1 MTEFKFNK
9 LTPLNDVDIDA
20 SHEAAMKYALE
31 DKGIKNVAISGNYG
45 SGKSSFIETYKS
57 KNGSFKPLHIS
68 LAHFSSLNHLEN
80 GNDSYSEIVQ
90 GQTWNGDSMEQIN
103 IIEGKIINQ
112 LLHQIDAKYIPMT
125 IFKSKKNPL
134 FSEILKLSTAFLLFL
149 LPIMF
154 LWNYTQLAILVR
166 EGFPNFPHLGSIIR
180 LLAYLILTCNM
191 IYAVY
196 KLSELQLK
204 RRLIKNLSFR
214 GANISGDI
222 EVFQS
227 EEDSYFDKYLDDVLY
242 LFDNCQ
248 SDIVIF
254 EDIDRFETNLIFEKL
269 REINTLVN
277 NKRKD
282 GKKLLFIYLIKDDMF
297 TSQDRTKFFDFII
310 PIIPVITS
318 SNSGE
323 KLGEIL
329 TNLGEAHS
337 VSKTLLKQV
346 AIYIDDMRLAYNICN
361 EFVLY
366 KNNLFSQK
374 ENDNNKLNL
383 SSDKIFA
390 IIVYKN
396 IFPKDFSLLQKDSGF
411 VHQLFSKI
419 DDLRQ
424 GNLDKKSTEIE
435 KIEEKI
441 ISSEQEFSRN
451 KLELYSTYLK
461 VPEGRVAIR
470 VNGKTES
477 QFPNR
482 LDFIREI
489 LSEGAKITS
498 IVPDYYNRENSREET
513 INSIFALD
521 DISFQERMSAIENRD
536 HLKELN
542 SKLEKLR
549 EEYES
554 VKSEKL
560 SVLIN
565 RNFFE
570 TIMEEYPYL
579 KTEKNSLIMYL
590 LRNGYIDE
598 SFPDYI
604 TYFYPNSLKKQDKE
618 FLNAVQ
624 GEIELDWDYSLIEV
638 AEVNERLDDSDFTR
652 IYALNFDLFEY
663 LLQKKDMTRLKS
675 YLPESNVKFVNKF
688 LQQNSRP
695 LAAKISV
702 LLYLT
707 DLNQG
712 TLKLLLTSDDI
723 LEKEK
728 IQTIVLLLSFIDFS
742 KVGWQEELQEV
753 INSFVNSNWSAIQE
767 TIDNF
772 NELLNNTHIQDN
784 LKFMEVK
791 INDFS
796 FEDSHKVMSDFV
808 YENNL
813 YDINVQNILSLV
825 FYLDSNLKQNSLK
838 KQPITT
844 IRKFDKLY
852 SYIEKNINQ
861 FVIEFIPYMSDN
873 LWDKYLDMY
882 YLLNQNE
889 VTSDNRIVYLKKVQN
904 NILNLEQ
911 LNDVLI
917 KDSAIEFNKA
927 KYNTE
932 NILNYFC
939 EYGSWNERLIEFVN
953 NGEHLEFSQLV
964 FKEFSD
970 NLQEEFFEETV
981 KCNQLA
987 NDKYKEILSKLGWC
1001 FTEFKKDDIPDDKVA
1016 ILIDE
1021 KIISEVFSLNTLDF
1035 IRENYSNHVISYLKK
1050 YLEGYLAEKTGN
1062 IVVYHEHEML
1072 SLLYEELTDEDK
1084 FKIIDKFSSSIS
1096 LSDKNYSTAVIDY
1109 ILQNKFDEEDLQ
1121 FFIINYK
1128 SLAAST
1134 KSIFRKI
1141 FADYIDEVLEEVD
1154 SVDKS
1159 LLNEVIEDP
1168 AIEIECRRFV
1178 LANYIDDFSYPE
1190 ILTLLNSVKLTEII
1204 TALTENKNPKVEI
1217 TDYNGLILEYL
1228 KVNKKISSYPQEGNS
1243 YRIYSR
1249 NHRLGKKGL
1258 L

>member
-20 SHEAAMKYALE
+20 SHEAAMNYALE

-45 SGKSSFIETYKS
+45 SGKSSFIETYKN

-80 GNDSYSEIVQ
+80 GSNAQLEIFQ
-90 GQTWNGDSMEQIN
+90 GQIENSDSLEQIN

-125 IFKSKKNPL
+125 IFKSKKNPVS
-134 FSEILKLSTAFLLFL
+134 FEVVKLSVVILLFL
-149 LPIMF
+149 LPTLF

-337 VSKTLLKQV
+337 VSKTMLKQV

-419 DDLRQ
+419 DNLRQ
-424 GNLDKKSTEIE
+424 RNLDKKSAEIE

-489 LSEGAKITS
+489 LSEDAEIESVKA
-498 IVPDYYNRENSREET
+498 DYYSQLNGRKEELED
-513 INSIFALD
+513 IFPMN
-521 DISFQERMSAIENRD
+521 DISFQERLSALDNQN
-536 HLKELN
+536 HLNELN
-542 SKLEKLR
+542 SNLEKLR
-549 EEYES
+549 EEYGNI
-554 VKSEKL
+554 KSEKL

-565 RNFFE
+565 RHFFD
-570 TIMEEYPYL
+570 TIMEEYSYL
-579 KTEKNSLIMYL
+579 KKEKNSLIMHL

-663 LLQKKDMTRLKS
+663 LLQRESKKRLES
-675 YLPESNVKFVNKF
+675 YLSETNVKFVNKF

-707 DLNQG
+707 DLNQE

-728 IQTIVLLLSFIDFS
+728 IQIIVLLLSFIDFS

-753 INSFVNSNWSAIQE
+753 INSFVNSNWSDIQE
-767 TIDNF
+767 IIDNF
-772 NELLNNTHIQDN
+772 NELLNNTQIQDN

-791 INDFS
+791 IKDLS

-808 YENNL
+808 YDNNL
-813 YDINVQNILSLV
+813 YDVNVKNVRSLA
-825 FYLDSNLKQNSLK
+825 FYLDDNFKQDSLI

-844 IRKFDKLY
+844 VRKFDKLF
-852 SYIEKNINQ
+852 SYIEKNIDR
-861 FVIEFIPYMSDN
+861 FVTEFIPYMSDN
-873 LWDKYLDMY
+873 LCDKWLDMY
-882 YLLNQNE
+882 YLLNHNE
-889 VTSDNRIVYLKKVQN
+889 VTSDNRIEYLKRVQN
-904 NILNLEQ
+904 NILDFEQ
-911 LNDVLI
+911 LDDAII
-917 KDSAIEFNKA
+917 KDAAIAFNKA
-927 KYNTE
+927 RFSTK
-932 NILNYFC
+932 NILDYFC
-939 EYGSWNERLIEFVN
+939 EYHSWNDRLIEFVN
-953 NGEHLEFSQLV
+953 NGEHLDFLQTEF
-964 FKEFSD
+964 KGFSD
-970 NLQEEFFEETV
+970 EFQEEFFEETV

-1001 FTEFKKDDIPDDKVA
+1001 FTEFKLANIADEKMS
-1016 ILIDE
+1016 ILISTRS
-1021 KIISEVFSLNTLDF
+1021 ISDKFSVNTLNFLRD
-1035 IRENYSNHVISYLKK
+1035 NYQNHVIEYLMEYIDE
-1050 YLEGYLAEKTGN
+1050 YLLENVEDTDIYQETEMFNLLQEG
-1062 IVVYHEHEML
+1062 
-1072 SLLYEELTDEDK
+1072 LTDERK
-1084 FKIIDKFSSSIS
+1084 FKIIDRFPTRISIEGK
-1096 LSDKNYSTAVIDY
+1096 DYSTPLVNH
-1109 ILQNKFDEEDLQ
+1109 ILQNKFDESDLEYILCGYTS
-1121 FFIINYK
+1121 FEF
-1128 SLAAST
+1128 ST
-1134 KSIFRKI
+1134 RKLVEKI
-1141 FADYIDEVLEEVD
+1141 FADYFDDILEEGYSVNKELLQSVIENTDIDLSERRLILAKYLNEFTYDEVL
-1154 SVDKS
+1154 S
-1159 LLNEVIEDP
+1159 LF
-1168 AIEIECRRFV
+1168 RV
-1178 LANYIDDFSYPE
+1178 LD
-1190 ILTLLNSVKLTEII
+1190 LTEII
-1204 TALTENKNPKVEI
+1204 LALTDRKNPKI
-1217 TDYNGLILEYL
+1217 KNTNYNKSILQYL
-1228 KVNKKISSYPQEGNS
+1228 KINKKIASYQLEGDG

-1249 NHRLGKKGL
+1249 KKIK
-1258 L
+1258 

>member
-1 MTEFKFNK
+1 
-9 LTPLNDVDIDA
+9 
-20 SHEAAMKYALE
+20 
-31 DKGIKNVAISGNYG
+31 
-45 SGKSSFIETYKS
+45 
-57 KNGSFKPLHIS
+57 
-68 LAHFSSLNHLEN
+68 
-80 GNDSYSEIVQ
+80 
-90 GQTWNGDSMEQIN
+90 
-103 IIEGKIINQ
+103 
-112 LLHQIDAKYIPMT
+112 
-125 IFKSKKNPL
+125 
-134 FSEILKLSTAFLLFL
+134 
-149 LPIMF
+149 
-154 LWNYTQLAILVR
+154 
-166 EGFPNFPHLGSIIR
+166 
-180 LLAYLILTCNM
+180 
-191 IYAVY
+191 
-196 KLSELQLK
+196 
-204 RRLIKNLSFR
+204 
-214 GANISGDI
+214 
-222 EVFQS
+222 
-227 EEDSYFDKYLDDVLY
+227 
-242 LFDNCQ
+242 
-248 SDIVIF
+248 F

-337 VSKTLLKQV
+337 VSKTMLKQV

-419 DDLRQ
+419 DNLRQ
-424 GNLDKKSTEIE
+424 RNLDKKSAEIE

-489 LSEGAKITS
+489 LSEDAEIESVKA
-498 IVPDYYNRENSREET
+498 DYYSQLNGRKEELED
-513 INSIFALD
+513 IFPMN
-521 DISFQERMSAIENRD
+521 DISFQERLSALDNQN
-536 HLKELN
+536 HLNELN
-542 SKLEKLR
+542 SNLEKLR
-549 EEYES
+549 EEYGNI
-554 VKSEKL
+554 KSEKL

-565 RNFFE
+565 RHFFD
-570 TIMEEYPYL
+570 TIMEEYSYL
-579 KTEKNSLIMYL
+579 KKEKNSLIMHL

-663 LLQKKDMTRLKS
+663 LLQRESKKRLES
-675 YLPESNVKFVNKF
+675 YLSETNVKFVNKF

-707 DLNQG
+707 DLNQE

-728 IQTIVLLLSFIDFS
+728 IQIIVLLLSFIDFS

-753 INSFVNSNWSAIQE
+753 INSFVNSNWSDIQE
-767 TIDNF
+767 IIDNF
-772 NELLNNTHIQDN
+772 NELLNNTQIQDN

-791 INDFS
+791 IKDLS

-808 YENNL
+808 YDNNL
-813 YDINVQNILSLV
+813 YDVNVKNVRSLA
-825 FYLDSNLKQNSLK
+825 FYLDDNFKQDSLI

-844 IRKFDKLY
+844 VRKFDKLF
-852 SYIEKNINQ
+852 SYIEKNIDR
-861 FVIEFIPYMSDN
+861 FVTEFIPYMSDN
-873 LWDKYLDMY
+873 LCDKWLDMY
-882 YLLNQNE
+882 YLLNHNE
-889 VTSDNRIVYLKKVQN
+889 VTSDNRIEYLKRVQN
-904 NILNLEQ
+904 NILDFEQ
-911 LNDVLI
+911 LDDAII
-917 KDSAIEFNKA
+917 KDAAIAFNKA
-927 KYNTE
+927 RFSTK
-932 NILNYFC
+932 NILDYFC
-939 EYGSWNERLIEFVN
+939 EYHSWNDRLIEFVN
-953 NGEHLEFSQLV
+953 NGEHLDFLQTEF
-964 FKEFSD
+964 KGFSD
-970 NLQEEFFEETV
+970 EFQEEFFEETV

-1001 FTEFKKDDIPDDKVA
+1001 FTEFKLANIADEKMS
-1016 ILIDE
+1016 ILISTRS
-1021 KIISEVFSLNTLDF
+1021 ISDKFSVNTLNFLRD
-1035 IRENYSNHVISYLKK
+1035 NYQNHVIEYLMEYIDE
-1050 YLEGYLAEKTGN
+1050 YLLENVEDTDIYQETEMFNLLQEG
-1062 IVVYHEHEML
+1062 
-1072 SLLYEELTDEDK
+1072 LTDERK
-1084 FKIIDKFSSSIS
+1084 FKIIDRFPTRISIEGK
-1096 LSDKNYSTAVIDY
+1096 DYSTPLVNH
-1109 ILQNKFDEEDLQ
+1109 ILQNKFDESDLEYILCGYTS
-1121 FFIINYK
+1121 FEF
-1128 SLAAST
+1128 ST
-1134 KSIFRKI
+1134 RKLVEKI
-1141 FADYIDEVLEEVD
+1141 FADYFDDILEEGYSVNKELLQSVIENTDIDLSERRLILAKYLNEFTYDEVL
-1154 SVDKS
+1154 S
-1159 LLNEVIEDP
+1159 LF
-1168 AIEIECRRFV
+1168 RV
-1178 LANYIDDFSYPE
+1178 LD
-1190 ILTLLNSVKLTEII
+1190 LTEII
-1204 TALTENKNPKVEI
+1204 LALTDRKNPKI
-1217 TDYNGLILEYL
+1217 KNTNYNKSILQYL
-1228 KVNKKISSYPQEGNS
+1228 KINKKIASYQLEGDG

-1249 NHRLGKKGL
+1249 KKIK
-1258 L
+1258 

>member
-1 MTEFKFNK
+1 
-9 LTPLNDVDIDA
+9 
-20 SHEAAMKYALE
+20 
-31 DKGIKNVAISGNYG
+31 
-45 SGKSSFIETYKS
+45 
-57 KNGSFKPLHIS
+57 
-68 LAHFSSLNHLEN
+68 
-80 GNDSYSEIVQ
+80 
-90 GQTWNGDSMEQIN
+90 
-103 IIEGKIINQ
+103 
-112 LLHQIDAKYIPMT
+112 MT
-125 IFKSKKNPL
+125 IFKSKKNPVSFEVIK
-134 FSEILKLSTAFLLFL
+134 FSSVLLLFL
-149 LPIMF
+149 LPILF
-154 LWNYTQLAILVR
+154 LWNYTHLAILVR
-166 EGFPNFPHLGSIIR
+166 EGFPNFPHIGSIIR

-191 IYAVY
+191 IYSVY

-214 GANISGDI
+214 GANISGDV

-297 TSQDRTKFFDFII
+297 ISQDRTKFFDFII

-329 TNLGEAHS
+329 TNLGEVHS

-419 DDLRQ
+419 NDLRQ
-424 GNLDKKSTEIE
+424 GNLDKKSTEID

-489 LSEGAKITS
+489 LSEDAQITS

-565 RNFFE
+565 RNFFD
-570 TIMEEYPYL
+570 TIMEEYSYL
-579 KTEKNSLIMYL
+579 KKEKNSLIMYL

-663 LLQKKDMTRLKS
+663 LLQRESEKRLES
-675 YLPESNVKFVNKF
+675 YLSETNVKFVNKF

-695 LAAKISV
+695 LAAKISA
-702 LLYLT
+702 LLYLI
-707 DLNQG
+707 DLNQK
-712 TLKLLLTSDDI
+712 TLKSLLTSDDI

-728 IQTIVLLLSFIDFS
+728 LQIIILLLSFIDFS
-742 KVGWQEELQEV
+742 EVIWQEDLQEV
-753 INSFVNSNWSAIQE
+753 MYSFVNSNWSYIQE
-767 TIDNF
+767 TVDNF
-772 NELLNNTHIQDN
+772 NELINNTQIQDN

-791 INDFS
+791 IKDFS

-813 YDINVQNILSLV
+813 YAININNILSLLS
-825 FYLDSNLKQNSLK
+825 YLDGNVSDESV
-838 KQPITT
+838 
-844 IRKFDKLY
+844 
-852 SYIEKNINQ
+852 KNKPFSILEQ
-861 FVIEFIPYMSDN
+861 FDN
-873 LWDKYLDMY
+873 LNNYIGKNLETFISQ
-882 YLLNQNE
+882 LLPFLNE
-889 VTSDNRIVYLKKVQN
+889 VIHDDLQVVYRIVNNTKIAENLRVEYLNKIQDYSLEISELGTMP
-904 NILNLEQ
+904 IL
-911 LNDVLI
+911 DA
-917 KDSAIEFNKA
+917 AIEFDKA
-927 KYNTE
+927 EYSTE
-932 NILNYFC
+932 NILNYFY
-939 EYGSWNERLIEFVN
+939 EYDSWNERLIRFVN
-953 NGEHLEFSQLV
+953 NGEHLDFLQSEF
-964 FKEFSD
+964 KKFSD
-970 NLQEEFFEETV
+970 KLQGEFFEETV
-981 KCNQLA
+981 KCNQLD
-987 NDKYKEILSKLGWC
+987 NDKYREILSKLGWHY
-1001 FTEFKKDDIPDDKVA
+1001 TEFELENIADEKMS
-1016 ILIDE
+1016 ILISTRS
-1021 KIISEVFSLNTLDF
+1021 ISDKFSVNTLNFLRD
-1035 IRENYSNHVISYLKK
+1035 NYQNHVIEYLTEYIDE
-1050 YLEGYLAEKTGN
+1050 YLLENVEDTDIYQETEMFNLLQEG
-1062 IVVYHEHEML
+1062 
-1072 SLLYEELTDEDK
+1072 LTDERK
-1084 FKIIDKFSSSIS
+1084 FKIIDRFSNNIS

-1109 ILQNKFDEEDLQ
+1109 ILQNKFDESDLEYILCGYTS
-1121 FFIINYK
+1121 FEF
-1128 SLAAST
+1128 ST
-1134 KSIFRKI
+1134 RKLVEKI
-1141 FADYIDEVLEEVD
+1141 FADYFDDILEEGYSVNKELLQSVIENTDIDLSERRLILAKYLNEFTYDEVL
-1154 SVDKS
+1154 S
-1159 LLNEVIEDP
+1159 LF
-1168 AIEIECRRFV
+1168 RV
-1178 LANYIDDFSYPE
+1178 LD
-1190 ILTLLNSVKLTEII
+1190 LTEII
-1204 TALTENKNPKVEI
+1204 LALTDRKNPKI
-1217 TDYNGLILEYL
+1217 KNTNYNKSILQYL
-1228 KVNKKISSYPQEGNS
+1228 KINKKIASYQLEGDG

-1249 NHRLGKKGL
+1249 KKIK
-1258 L
+1258 

>member
-20 SHEAAMKYALE
+20 SHEAAMNYALE

-45 SGKSSFIETYKS
+45 SGKSSFIETYKN

-80 GNDSYSEIVQ
+80 GSNAQLEIFQ
-90 GQTWNGDSMEQIN
+90 GQIENSDSLEQIN

-125 IFKSKKNPL
+125 IFKSKKNPVS
-134 FSEILKLSTAFLLFL
+134 FEVVKLSVVILLFL
-149 LPIMF
+149 LPTLF

-337 VSKTLLKQV
+337 VSKTMLKQV

-419 DDLRQ
+419 DNLRQ
-424 GNLDKKSTEIE
+424 RNLDKKSAEIE

-489 LSEGAKITS
+489 LSEDAEIESVKA
-498 IVPDYYNRENSREET
+498 DYYSQLNGRKEELED
-513 INSIFALD
+513 IFPMN
-521 DISFQERMSAIENRD
+521 DISFQERLSALDNQN
-536 HLKELN
+536 HLNELN
-542 SKLEKLR
+542 SNLEKLR
-549 EEYES
+549 EEYGNI
-554 VKSEKL
+554 KSEKL

-565 RNFFE
+565 RHFFD
-570 TIMEEYPYL
+570 TIMEEYSYL
-579 KTEKNSLIMYL
+579 KKEKNSLIMHL

-663 LLQKKDMTRLKS
+663 LLQRESKKRLES
-675 YLPESNVKFVNKF
+675 YLSETNVKFVNKF

-707 DLNQG
+707 DLNQE

-728 IQTIVLLLSFIDFS
+728 IQIIVLLLSFIDFS

-753 INSFVNSNWSAIQE
+753 INSFVNSNWSDIQE
-767 TIDNF
+767 IIDNF
-772 NELLNNTHIQDN
+772 NELLNNTQIQDN

-791 INDFS
+791 IKDLS

-808 YENNL
+808 YDNNL
-813 YDINVQNILSLV
+813 YDVNVKNVRSLA
-825 FYLDSNLKQNSLK
+825 FYLDDNFKQDSLI

-844 IRKFDKLY
+844 VRKFDKLF
-852 SYIEKNINQ
+852 SYIEKNIDR
-861 FVIEFIPYMSDN
+861 FVTEFIPYMSDN
-873 LWDKYLDMY
+873 LCDKWLDMY
-882 YLLNQNE
+882 YLLNHNE
-889 VTSDNRIVYLKKVQN
+889 VTSDNRIEYLKRVQN
-904 NILNLEQ
+904 NILDFEQ
-911 LNDVLI
+911 LDDAII
-917 KDSAIEFNKA
+917 KDAAIAFNKA
-927 KYNTE
+927 RFSTK
-932 NILNYFC
+932 NILDYFC
-939 EYGSWNERLIEFVN
+939 EYHSWNDRLIEFVN
-953 NGEHLEFSQLV
+953 NGEHLDFLQTEF
-964 FKEFSD
+964 KGFSD
-970 NLQEEFFEETV
+970 EFQEEFFEETV

-1001 FTEFKKDDIPDDKVA
+1001 FTEFKLANIADEKMS
-1016 ILIDE
+1016 ILISTRS
-1021 KIISEVFSLNTLDF
+1021 ISDKFSVNTLNFLRD
-1035 IRENYSNHVISYLKK
+1035 NYQNHVIEYLMEYIDE
-1050 YLEGYLAEKTGN
+1050 YLLENVEDTDIYQETEMFNLLQEG
-1062 IVVYHEHEML
+1062 
-1072 SLLYEELTDEDK
+1072 LTDERK
-1084 FKIIDKFSSSIS
+1084 FKIIDRFPTRIS
-1096 LSDKNYSTAVIDY
+1096 
-1109 ILQNKFDEEDLQ
+1109 
-1121 FFIINYK
+1121 
-1128 SLAAST
+1128 
-1134 KSIFRKI
+1134 
-1141 FADYIDEVLEEVD
+1141 
-1154 SVDKS
+1154 
-1159 LLNEVIEDP
+1159 
-1168 AIEIECRRFV
+1168 
-1178 LANYIDDFSYPE
+1178 
-1190 ILTLLNSVKLTEII
+1190 
-1204 TALTENKNPKVEI
+1204 
-1217 TDYNGLILEYL
+1217 
-1228 KVNKKISSYPQEGNS
+1228 
-1243 YRIYSR
+1243 
-1249 NHRLGKKGL
+1249 
-1258 L
+1258 

>member
-9 LTPLNDVDIDA
+9 LTPLSNVNIDP
-20 SHEAAMKYALE
+20 SHDAAMKYALE

-80 GNDSYSEIVQ
+80 GSNAQLEIFQ
-90 GQTWNGDSMEQIN
+90 GQIENSDSLEQIN

-125 IFKSKKNPL
+125 IFKSKKNPVS
-134 FSEILKLSTAFLLFL
+134 FEVVKLSVVILLFL
-149 LPIMF
+149 LPTLF

-191 IYAVY
+191 IYVVY

-329 TNLGEAHS
+329 TNLGESHS

-419 DDLRQ
+419 DNLRQ
-424 GNLDKKSTEIE
+424 RNLDKKSAEIE

-489 LSEGAKITS
+489 LSEDAEIESVKA
-498 IVPDYYNRENSREET
+498 DYYSQLNGRKEELED
-513 INSIFALD
+513 IFPMN
-521 DISFQERMSAIENRD
+521 DISFQERLSALDNQN
-536 HLKELN
+536 HLNELN
-542 SKLEKLR
+542 SNLEKLR
-549 EEYES
+549 EEYGNI
-554 VKSEKL
+554 KSEKL

-565 RNFFE
+565 RHFFD
-570 TIMEEYPYL
+570 TIMEEYSYL
-579 KTEKNSLIMYL
+579 KKEKNSLIMHL

-663 LLQKKDMTRLKS
+663 LLQRESKKRLES
-675 YLPESNVKFVNKF
+675 YLSETNVKFVNKF

-707 DLNQG
+707 DLNQE

-728 IQTIVLLLSFIDFS
+728 IQIIVLLLSFIDFS

-753 INSFVNSNWSAIQE
+753 INSFVNSNWSDIQE
-767 TIDNF
+767 IIDNF
-772 NELLNNTHIQDN
+772 NELLNNTQIQDN

-791 INDFS
+791 IKDLS

-808 YENNL
+808 YDNNL
-813 YDINVQNILSLV
+813 YDVNVKNVRSLA
-825 FYLDSNLKQNSLK
+825 FYLDDNFKQDSLI

-844 IRKFDKLY
+844 VRKFDKLF
-852 SYIEKNINQ
+852 SYIEKNIDR
-861 FVIEFIPYMSDN
+861 FVTEFIPYMSDN
-873 LWDKYLDMY
+873 LCDKWLDMY
-882 YLLNQNE
+882 YLLNHNE
-889 VTSDNRIVYLKKVQN
+889 VTSDNRI
-904 NILNLEQ
+904 
-911 LNDVLI
+911 
-917 KDSAIEFNKA
+917 
-927 KYNTE
+927 
-932 NILNYFC
+932 
-939 EYGSWNERLIEFVN
+939 
-953 NGEHLEFSQLV
+953 
-964 FKEFSD
+964 
-970 NLQEEFFEETV
+970 
-981 KCNQLA
+981 
-987 NDKYKEILSKLGWC
+987 
-1001 FTEFKKDDIPDDKVA
+1001 
-1016 ILIDE
+1016 
-1021 KIISEVFSLNTLDF
+1021 
-1035 IRENYSNHVISYLKK
+1035 
-1050 YLEGYLAEKTGN
+1050 
-1062 IVVYHEHEML
+1062 
-1072 SLLYEELTDEDK
+1072 
-1084 FKIIDKFSSSIS
+1084 
-1096 LSDKNYSTAVIDY
+1096 
-1109 ILQNKFDEEDLQ
+1109 
-1121 FFIINYK
+1121 
-1128 SLAAST
+1128 
-1134 KSIFRKI
+1134 
-1141 FADYIDEVLEEVD
+1141 
-1154 SVDKS
+1154 
-1159 LLNEVIEDP
+1159 
-1168 AIEIECRRFV
+1168 
-1178 LANYIDDFSYPE
+1178 
-1190 ILTLLNSVKLTEII
+1190 
-1204 TALTENKNPKVEI
+1204 
-1217 TDYNGLILEYL
+1217 EYL
-1228 KVNKKISSYPQEGNS
+1228 KRGGWAKTSQ
-1243 YRIYSR
+1243 
-1249 NHRLGKKGL
+1249 
-1258 L
+1258 

>member
-20 SHEAAMKYALE
+20 SHEAAMNYALE

-80 GNDSYSEIVQ
+80 GSNAQLERPQGRIEDS
-90 GQTWNGDSMEQIN
+90 DSMEQIN
-103 IIEGKIINQ
+103 IIERKIINQ
-112 LLHQIDAKYIPMT
+112 LLHQIEAKYIPMT
-125 IFKSKKNPL
+125 IFKSKKNPVS
-134 FSEILKLSTAFLLFL
+134 FEVVKLSVVLLLFL
-149 LPIMF
+149 LPTLF

-337 VSKTLLKQV
+337 VSKTMLKQV

-424 GNLDKKSTEIE
+424 RNLDKKSAEIK
-435 KIEEKI
+435 KIEE
-441 ISSEQEFSRN
+441 
-451 KLELYSTYLK
+451 
-461 VPEGRVAIR
+461 
-470 VNGKTES
+470 
-477 QFPNR
+477 R
-482 LDFIREI
+482 L
-489 LSEGAKITS
+489 S
-498 IVPDYYNRENSREET
+498 
-513 INSIFALD
+513 ALD
-521 DISFQERMSAIENRD
+521 NQS
-536 HLKELN
+536 HLNELN
-542 SKLEKLR
+542 SNLEKLR
-549 EEYES
+549 EEYENI
-554 VKSEKL
+554 KSEKL

-565 RNFFE
+565 RHFFDI
-570 TIMEEYPYL
+570 IMEEYSYL
-579 KTEKNSLIMYL
+579 KKGKNSLIMYL

-663 LLQKKDMTRLKS
+663 LLHENDKKRLES
-675 YLPESNVKFVNKF
+675 YLSERNVEFVNRF
-688 LQQNSRP
+688 LQQSSRH
-695 LAAKISV
+695 LAAKITV
-702 LLYLT
+702 LSRLI
-707 DLNQG
+707 DLNQR
-712 TLKLLLTSDDI
+712 TLRLLLTADDI
-723 LEKEK
+723 LKEEKM
-728 IQTIVLLLSFIDFS
+728 QTLVLLLSFVNFAS
-742 KVGWQEELQEV
+742 SNWQEELQE
-753 INSFVNSNWSAIQE
+753 NLLDLMNDNWTAIQE
-767 TIDNF
+767 ITDNF
-772 NELLNNTHIQDN
+772 NDRIDRTQIQDN

-791 INDFS
+791 IKDFN
-796 FEDSHKVMSDFV
+796 FEDKHKEISDFV
-808 YENNL
+808 YDNNL
-813 YDINVQNILSLV
+813 YDVNVKNVRSLS
-825 FYLDSNLKQNSLK
+825 FYLDGDFEEYNLKN
-838 KQPITT
+838 QPITT
-844 IRKFDKLY
+844 VRKFDKLF
-852 SYIEKNINQ
+852 SYIEKNIDR
-861 FVIEFIPYMSDN
+861 FVTEFILYMSDN
-873 LWDKYLDMY
+873 LCDRWPNIY
-882 YLLNQNE
+882 YLLNHNE
-889 VTSDNRIVYLKKVQN
+889 VTSDNRIEYLKRVQN
-904 NILNLEQ
+904 NILDFEQ
-911 LNDVLI
+911 LDDVII
-917 KDSAIEFNKA
+917 KDAAIAFNKA
-927 KYNTE
+927 KFSTK
-932 NILNYFC
+932 NILDYFR
-939 EYGSWNERLIEFVN
+939 EYHSWNDRLIEFVN
-953 NGEHLEFSQLV
+953 HGECLEFSQSE
-964 FKEFSD
+964 FKGFSD
-970 NLQEEFFEETV
+970 KLQEEFFEETV
-981 KCNQLA
+981 KCNQLD
-987 NDKYKEILSKLGWC
+987 NDKYREIISKLGYHS
-1001 FTEFKKDDIPDDKVA
+1001 TELELENIADEKMS
-1016 ILIDE
+1016 ILIGTRC
-1021 KIISEVFSLNTLDF
+1021 ISEKFSVDTLNFLRD
-1035 IRENYSNHVISYLKK
+1035 NYQNHVIEYLIEYIDE
-1050 YLEGYLAEKTGN
+1050 YLLESGGDTE
-1062 IVVYHEHEML
+1062 IYHEREMM
-1072 SLLYEELTDEDK
+1072 SLLDEVLTDEDK
-1084 FKIIDKFSSSIS
+1084 FKVIDKFPSSIS

-1109 ILQNKFDEEDLQ
+1109 ILQNKFDESDLEYILCGYTS
-1121 FFIINYK
+1121 FEF
-1128 SLAAST
+1128 ST
-1134 KSIFRKI
+1134 RKLVEKI
-1141 FADYIDEVLEEVD
+1141 FADYFDDILEEGYSVNKELLQSVIENTDIDLSKRRLILAKYLNEFTYDEVL
-1154 SVDKS
+1154 S
-1159 LLNEVIEDP
+1159 LF
-1168 AIEIECRRFV
+1168 RV
-1178 LANYIDDFSYPE
+1178 LD
-1190 ILTLLNSVKLTEII
+1190 LTEII
-1204 TALTENKNPKVEI
+1204 LGLTDRKNPKIKNTNYNKSILQYLEI
-1217 TDYNGLILEYL
+1217 
-1228 KVNKKISSYPQEGNS
+1228 NKKIASYRLEGDG

-1249 NHRLGKKGL
+1249 KKIK
-1258 L
+1258 

>member
-1 MTEFKFNK
+1 M
-9 LTPLNDVDIDA
+9 
-20 SHEAAMKYALE
+20 
-31 DKGIKNVAISGNYG
+31 
-45 SGKSSFIETYKS
+45 
-57 KNGSFKPLHIS
+57 
-68 LAHFSSLNHLEN
+68 AHFSSLNHLEN
-80 GNDSYSEIVQ
+80 GSNAQLEIFQ
-90 GQTWNGDSMEQIN
+90 GQIENSDSLEQIN

-337 VSKTLLKQV
+337 VSKTMLKQV

-419 DDLRQ
+419 DNLRQ
-424 GNLDKKSTEIE
+424 RNLDKKSAEIE

-489 LSEGAKITS
+489 LSEDAEIESVKA
-498 IVPDYYNRENSREET
+498 DYYSQLNGRKEELED
-513 INSIFALD
+513 IFPMN
-521 DISFQERMSAIENRD
+521 DISFQERLSALDNQN
-536 HLKELN
+536 HLNELN
-542 SKLEKLR
+542 SNLEKLR
-549 EEYES
+549 EEYENI
-554 VKSEKL
+554 KSEKL

-565 RNFFE
+565 RHFFD
-570 TIMEEYPYL
+570 TIMEEYSYL
-579 KTEKNSLIMYL
+579 KKEKNSLIMHL

-663 LLQKKDMTRLKS
+663 LLQRESKKRLES
-675 YLPESNVKFVNKF
+675 YLSETNVKFVNKF

-707 DLNQG
+707 DLNQE

-728 IQTIVLLLSFIDFS
+728 IQIIVLLLSFIDFS

-753 INSFVNSNWSAIQE
+753 INSFVNSNWSDIQE
-767 TIDNF
+767 IIDNF
-772 NELLNNTHIQDN
+772 NELLNNTQIQDN

-791 INDFS
+791 IKDLS

-808 YENNL
+808 YDNNL
-813 YDINVQNILSLV
+813 YDVNVKNVRSLA
-825 FYLDSNLKQNSLK
+825 FYLDDNFKQDSLI

-844 IRKFDKLY
+844 VRKFDKLF
-852 SYIEKNINQ
+852 SYIEKNIDR
-861 FVIEFIPYMSDN
+861 FVTEFIPYMSDN
-873 LWDKYLDMY
+873 LCDKWLDMY
-882 YLLNQNE
+882 YLLNHNE
-889 VTSDNRIVYLKKVQN
+889 VTSDNRIEYLKRVQN
-904 NILNLEQ
+904 NILDFEQ
-911 LNDVLI
+911 LDDAII
-917 KDSAIEFNKA
+917 KDAAIAFNKA
-927 KYNTE
+927 RFSTK
-932 NILNYFC
+932 NILDYFC
-939 EYGSWNERLIEFVN
+939 EYHSWNDRLIEFVN
-953 NGEHLEFSQLV
+953 NGEHLDFLQTEF
-964 FKEFSD
+964 KGFSD
-970 NLQEEFFEETV
+970 EFQEEFFEETV

-987 NDKYKEILSKLGWC
+987 NDKYKEIISKLGWHY
-1001 FTEFKKDDIPDDKVA
+1001 TEFELENIADEKMS
-1016 ILIDE
+1016 ILIGTRC
-1021 KIISEVFSLNTLDF
+1021 ISDKFSVDTLNFLRD
-1035 IRENYSNHVISYLKK
+1035 NYQNHVIEYLIE
-1050 YLEGYLAEKTGN
+1050 YIEGYLLENEGDTD
-1062 IVVYHEHEML
+1062 VYHETEMFN
-1072 SLLYEELTDEDK
+1072 LLQEGLTDERK
-1084 FKIIDKFSSSIS
+1084 FKIIDRFPTRISIEGK
-1096 LSDKNYSTAVIDY
+1096 DYSTPLVNH
-1109 ILQNKFDEEDLQ
+1109 ILQNKFDESDLEYILCGYTS
-1121 FFIINYK
+1121 FEF
-1128 SLAAST
+1128 ST
-1134 KSIFRKI
+1134 RKLVEKI
-1141 FADYIDEVLEEVD
+1141 FADYFDDILEEGYSVNKELLQSVIENTDIDLSERRLILAKYLNEFTYDEVL
-1154 SVDKS
+1154 S
-1159 LLNEVIEDP
+1159 LF
-1168 AIEIECRRFV
+1168 RV
-1178 LANYIDDFSYPE
+1178 LD
-1190 ILTLLNSVKLTEII
+1190 LTEII
-1204 TALTENKNPKVEI
+1204 LALTDRKNPKI
-1217 TDYNGLILEYL
+1217 KNTNYNKSILQYL
-1228 KVNKKISSYPQEGNS
+1228 KINKKIASYQLEGDG

-1249 NHRLGKKGL
+1249 KKIK
-1258 L
+1258 

>member
-9 LTPLNDVDIDA
+9 LTPLNDVKIDP
-20 SHEAAMKYALE
+20 SHDAAMKYALE

-57 KNGSFKPLHIS
+57 QNSNFKPLHIS
-68 LAHFSSLNHLEN
+68 LTHFFSHNNFEN
-80 GNDSYSEIVQ
+80 EKNVLSDMTQ
-90 GQTWNGDSMEQIN
+90 GQTEERDANEQIN

-112 LLHQIDAKYIPMT
+112 LLHQIDSKYIPMT
-125 IFKSKKNPL
+125 IFKSKKNPEL
-134 FSEILKLSTAFLLFL
+134 SEILKLSTAFLLFL

-154 LWNYTQLAILVR
+154 LWNYAQLAILVR
-166 EGFPNFPHLGSIIR
+166 GLFPDFPHIGKSVRIV
-180 LLAYLILTCNM
+180 AYLILMSNLVFS
-191 IYAVY
+191 VY
-196 KLSELQLK
+196 RLSALQLK

-297 TSQDRTKFFDFII
+297 ISQDRTKFFDFII

-329 TNLGEAHS
+329 TNLGEANS
-337 VSKTLLKQV
+337 VSKSLLKQV

-424 GNLDKKSTEIE
+424 GNLDKKSKEIE
-435 KIEEKI
+435 NIEEKI
-441 ISSEQEFSRN
+441 IYSEQEFSRN

-470 VNGKTES
+470 VNGKIES
-477 QFPNR
+477 QFPHR
-482 LDFIREI
+482 LDFTREI
-489 LSEGAKITS
+489 LSEDAEIESVK
-498 IVPDYYNRENSREET
+498 VDYYSQLNGRKEKFED
-513 INSIFALD
+513 IFPVNDLNFQDRLAALD
-521 DISFQERMSAIENRD
+521 NRTNF
-536 HLKELN
+536 KELN
-542 SKLEKLR
+542 SNLEKLR
-549 EEYES
+549 VEYES
-554 VKSEKL
+554 IKSEKL

-565 RNFFE
+565 RHFFD
-570 TIMEEYPYL
+570 TIMEEYSYL
-579 KTEKNSLIMYL
+579 KKEKNSLIMYL

-663 LLQKKDMTRLKS
+663 LLQRESKKRLES
-675 YLPESNVKFVNKF
+675 YLSETNVKFVNKF

-707 DLNQG
+707 DLNQE

-728 IQTIVLLLSFIDFS
+728 IQIIVLLLSFIDFS

-753 INSFVNSNWSAIQE
+753 INSFVNSNWSDIQE
-767 TIDNF
+767 IIDNF
-772 NELLNNTHIQDN
+772 NELLNNTQIQDN

-791 INDFS
+791 IKDLS

-813 YDINVQNILSLV
+813 YDINVQNILSLLYYMDGDV
-825 FYLDSNLKQNSLK
+825 SAESVKNKPFSILEQFDNLNN
-838 KQPITT
+838 
-844 IRKFDKLY
+844 
-852 SYIEKNINQ
+852 YIGKNL
-861 FVIEFIPYMSDN
+861 ETYMSQI
-873 LWDKYLDMY
+873 LPFL
-882 YLLNQNE
+882 NE
-889 VTSDNRIVYLKKVQN
+889 VIRDELQVVYRIVNNTAVAENLRVEYLKKVHDHSLEISELATMP
-904 NILNLEQ
+904 IL
-911 LNDVLI
+911 DA
-917 KDSAIEFNKA
+917 AIEFNKVG
-927 KYNTE
+927 YNTE

-939 EYGSWNERLIEFVN
+939 EYDTWNERLIEFVN

-1062 IVVYHEHEML
+1062 FVVYHEHEML
-1072 SLLYEELTDEDK
+1072 SLLEQGLTDEDK
-1084 FKIIDKFSSSIS
+1084 FKIIDRFSNNIS

-1109 ILQNKFDEEDLQ
+1109 ILQNKFDESDLEYILCGYTS
-1121 FFIINYK
+1121 FEF
-1128 SLAAST
+1128 ST
-1134 KSIFRKI
+1134 RKLVEKI
-1141 FADYIDEVLEEVD
+1141 FADYFDDILEEGYSVNKELLQSVIENTDIDLSERRLILAKYLNEFTYDEVL
-1154 SVDKS
+1154 S
-1159 LLNEVIEDP
+1159 LF
-1168 AIEIECRRFV
+1168 RV
-1178 LANYIDDFSYPE
+1178 LD
-1190 ILTLLNSVKLTEII
+1190 LTEII
-1204 TALTENKNPKVEI
+1204 LALTDRKNPKI
-1217 TDYNGLILEYL
+1217 KNTNYNKSILQYL
-1228 KVNKKISSYPQEGNS
+1228 KINKKIASYQLEGDG

-1249 NHRLGKKGL
+1249 KKIK
-1258 L
+1258 

>member
-9 LTPLNDVDIDA
+9 LTPLSNVNIDP
-20 SHEAAMKYALE
+20 SHDAAMKYALE

-57 KNGSFKPLHIS
+57 KNSNFKPLHIS
-68 LAHFSSLNHLEN
+68 LAHFFSHNNFEN
-80 GNDSYSEIVQ
+80 EKNAHSDMTQ
-90 GQTWNGDSMEQIN
+90 DQTEKRDVKEQIN

-112 LLHQIDAKYIPMT
+112 LLHQIDSKYIPMT
-125 IFKSKKNPL
+125 IFKSKKNPEL
-134 FSEILKLSTAFLLFL
+134 SEILKLSTAFLLFL

-166 EGFPNFPHLGSIIR
+166 ELFPDFPHIGKSVRIV
-180 LLAYLILTCNM
+180 AYLILMSNLVFT
-191 IYAVY
+191 VY
-196 KLSELQLK
+196 RLSALQLK
-204 RRLIKNLSFR
+204 RRLIKTISFR
-214 GANISGDI
+214 GANISGDV
-222 EVFQS
+222 EVFQN
-227 EEDSYFDKYLDDVLY
+227 EDDSYFDKYLDDVLY

-248 SDIVIF
+248 SDVIIF

-329 TNLGEAHS
+329 TNLGEASS
-337 VSKTLLKQV
+337 VSKSLLKQV

-366 KNNLFSQK
+366 KNNLFSQE

-419 DDLRQ
+419 NDLRK
-424 GNLDKKSTEIE
+424 GNLDKKSTEID

-489 LSEGAKITS
+489 LSEDAQITS

-565 RNFFE
+565 RNFFD
-570 TIMEEYPYL
+570 TIMEEYSYL
-579 KTEKNSLIMYL
+579 KKEKNSLIMYL

-663 LLQKKDMTRLKS
+663 LLQRESEKRLES
-675 YLPESNVKFVNKF
+675 YLSETNVKFVNKF

-695 LAAKISV
+695 LAAKISA
-702 LLYLT
+702 LLYLI
-707 DLNQG
+707 DLNQK
-712 TLKLLLTSDDI
+712 TLKSLLTSDDI

-728 IQTIVLLLSFIDFS
+728 LQIIILLLSFIDFS
-742 KVGWQEELQEV
+742 EVIWQEDLQEV
-753 INSFVNSNWSAIQE
+753 MYSFVNSNWSYIQE
-767 TIDNF
+767 TVDNF
-772 NELLNNTHIQDN
+772 NELINNTQIQDN

-791 INDFS
+791 IKDFS

-813 YDINVQNILSLV
+813 YAININNILSLLS
-825 FYLDSNLKQNSLK
+825 YLDGNVSDESV
-838 KQPITT
+838 
-844 IRKFDKLY
+844 
-852 SYIEKNINQ
+852 KNKPFSILEQ
-861 FVIEFIPYMSDN
+861 FDN
-873 LWDKYLDMY
+873 LNNYIGKNLETFISQ
-882 YLLNQNE
+882 LLPFLNE
-889 VTSDNRIVYLKKVQN
+889 VIHDDLQVVYRIVNNTKIAENLRVEYLNKIQDYSLEISELGTMP
-904 NILNLEQ
+904 IL
-911 LNDVLI
+911 DA
-917 KDSAIEFNKA
+917 AIEFDKA
-927 KYNTE
+927 EYSTE
-932 NILNYFC
+932 NILNYFY
-939 EYGSWNERLIEFVN
+939 EYDSWNERLIRFVN
-953 NGEHLEFSQLV
+953 NGEHLDFLQSEF
-964 FKEFSD
+964 KKFSD
-970 NLQEEFFEETV
+970 KLQGEFFEETV
-981 KCNQLA
+981 KCNQLD
-987 NDKYKEILSKLGWC
+987 NDKYREILSKLGWHY
-1001 FTEFKKDDIPDDKVA
+1001 TEFELENIADEKMS
-1016 ILIDE
+1016 ILISTRS
-1021 KIISEVFSLNTLDF
+1021 ISDKFSVNTLNFLRD
-1035 IRENYSNHVISYLKK
+1035 NYQNHVIEYLTEYIDE
-1050 YLEGYLAEKTGN
+1050 YLLENVEDTDIYQETEMFNLLQEG
-1062 IVVYHEHEML
+1062 
-1072 SLLYEELTDEDK
+1072 LTDERK
-1084 FKIIDKFSSSIS
+1084 FKIIDRFSNNIS

-1109 ILQNKFDEEDLQ
+1109 ILQNKFDESDLEYILCGYTS
-1121 FFIINYK
+1121 FEF
-1128 SLAAST
+1128 ST
-1134 KSIFRKI
+1134 RKLVEKI
-1141 FADYIDEVLEEVD
+1141 FADYFDDILEEGYSVNKELLQSVIENTDIDLSERRLILAKYLNEFTYDEVL
-1154 SVDKS
+1154 S
-1159 LLNEVIEDP
+1159 LF
-1168 AIEIECRRFV
+1168 RV
-1178 LANYIDDFSYPE
+1178 LD
-1190 ILTLLNSVKLTEII
+1190 LTEII
-1204 TALTENKNPKVEI
+1204 LALTDRKNPKI
-1217 TDYNGLILEYL
+1217 KNTNYNKSILQYL
-1228 KVNKKISSYPQEGNS
+1228 KINKKIASYQLEGDG

-1249 NHRLGKKGL
+1249 KKIK
-1258 L
+1258 

>member
-1 MTEFKFNK
+1 M
-9 LTPLNDVDIDA
+9 
-20 SHEAAMKYALE
+20 
-31 DKGIKNVAISGNYG
+31 
-45 SGKSSFIETYKS
+45 FI
-57 KNGSFKPLHIS
+57 
-68 LAHFSSLNHLEN
+68 
-80 GNDSYSEIVQ
+80 
-90 GQTWNGDSMEQIN
+90 
-103 IIEGKIINQ
+103 
-112 LLHQIDAKYIPMT
+112 
-125 IFKSKKNPL
+125 
-134 FSEILKLSTAFLLFL
+134 
-149 LPIMF
+149 
-154 LWNYTQLAILVR
+154 
-166 EGFPNFPHLGSIIR
+166 
-180 LLAYLILTCNM
+180 
-191 IYAVY
+191 
-196 KLSELQLK
+196 
-204 RRLIKNLSFR
+204 
-214 GANISGDI
+214 
-222 EVFQS
+222 
-227 EEDSYFDKYLDDVLY
+227 
-242 LFDNCQ
+242 
-248 SDIVIF
+248 
-254 EDIDRFETNLIFEKL
+254 
-269 REINTLVN
+269 
-277 NKRKD
+277 
-282 GKKLLFIYLIKDDMF
+282 
-297 TSQDRTKFFDFII
+297 SQDRTKFFDFII

-329 TNLGEAHS
+329 TNLGEVHS

-419 DDLRQ
+419 NDLRQ
-424 GNLDKKSTEIE
+424 GNLDKKSTEID

-489 LSEGAKITS
+489 LSEDAQITS

-565 RNFFE
+565 RNFFD
-570 TIMEEYPYL
+570 TIMEEYSYL
-579 KTEKNSLIMYL
+579 KKEKNSLIMYL

-663 LLQKKDMTRLKS
+663 LLQRESEKRLES
-675 YLPESNVKFVNKF
+675 YLSETNVKFVNKF

-695 LAAKISV
+695 LAAKISA
-702 LLYLT
+702 LLYLI
-707 DLNQG
+707 DLNQK
-712 TLKLLLTSDDI
+712 TLKSLLTSDDI

-728 IQTIVLLLSFIDFS
+728 LQIIILLLSFIDFS
-742 KVGWQEELQEV
+742 EVIWQEDLQEV
-753 INSFVNSNWSAIQE
+753 MYSFVNSNWSYIQE
-767 TIDNF
+767 TVDNF
-772 NELLNNTHIQDN
+772 NELINNTQIQDN

-791 INDFS
+791 IKDFS

-813 YDINVQNILSLV
+813 YAININNILSLLS
-825 FYLDSNLKQNSLK
+825 YLEGNVSDESV
-838 KQPITT
+838 
-844 IRKFDKLY
+844 
-852 SYIEKNINQ
+852 KNKPFSILEQ
-861 FVIEFIPYMSDN
+861 FDN
-873 LWDKYLDMY
+873 LNNYIGKNLETFISQ
-882 YLLNQNE
+882 LLPFLNE
-889 VTSDNRIVYLKKVQN
+889 VIHDDLQVVYRIVNNTKIAENLRVEYLNKIQDYSLEISELGTMP
-904 NILNLEQ
+904 IL
-911 LNDVLI
+911 DA
-917 KDSAIEFNKA
+917 AIEFDKA
-927 KYNTE
+927 EYSTE
-932 NILNYFC
+932 NILNYFY
-939 EYGSWNERLIEFVN
+939 EYDSWNERLIRFVN
-953 NGEHLEFSQLV
+953 NGEHLDFLQSEF
-964 FKEFSD
+964 KKFSD
-970 NLQEEFFEETV
+970 KLQGEFFEETV
-981 KCNQLA
+981 KCNQLD
-987 NDKYKEILSKLGWC
+987 NDKYREILSKLGWHY
-1001 FTEFKKDDIPDDKVA
+1001 TEFELENIADEKMS
-1016 ILIDE
+1016 ILISTRS
-1021 KIISEVFSLNTLDF
+1021 ISDKFSVNTLNFLRD
-1035 IRENYSNHVISYLKK
+1035 NYQNHVIEYLTEYIDE
-1050 YLEGYLAEKTGN
+1050 YLLENVEDTDIYQETEMFNLLQEG
-1062 IVVYHEHEML
+1062 
-1072 SLLYEELTDEDK
+1072 LTDERK
-1084 FKIIDKFSSSIS
+1084 FKIIDRFSNNIS

-1109 ILQNKFDEEDLQ
+1109 ILQNKFDESDLEYILCGYTS
-1121 FFIINYK
+1121 FEF
-1128 SLAAST
+1128 ST
-1134 KSIFRKI
+1134 RKLVEKI
-1141 FADYIDEVLEEVD
+1141 FADYFDDILEEGYSVNKELLQSVIENTDIDLSERRLILAKYLNEFTYDEVL
-1154 SVDKS
+1154 S
-1159 LLNEVIEDP
+1159 LF
-1168 AIEIECRRFV
+1168 RV
-1178 LANYIDDFSYPE
+1178 LD
-1190 ILTLLNSVKLTEII
+1190 LTEII
-1204 TALTENKNPKVEI
+1204 LALTDRKNPKI
-1217 TDYNGLILEYL
+1217 KNTNYNKSILQYL
-1228 KVNKKISSYPQEGNS
+1228 KINKKIASYQLEGDG

-1249 NHRLGKKGL
+1249 KKIK
-1258 L
+1258 

>member
-20 SHEAAMKYALE
+20 SHEAAMNYALE

-80 GNDSYSEIVQ
+80 GSNAQLEIFQ
-90 GQTWNGDSMEQIN
+90 GQIENSDSLEQIN

-125 IFKSKKNPL
+125 IFKSKKNPVS
-134 FSEILKLSTAFLLFL
+134 FEVVKLSVVILLFL
-149 LPIMF
+149 LPTLF

-329 TNLGEAHS
+329 TNLGESHS

-419 DDLRQ
+419 DNLRQ
-424 GNLDKKSTEIE
+424 RNLDKKSAEIE

-489 LSEGAKITS
+489 LSEDAEIESVKA
-498 IVPDYYNRENSREET
+498 DYYSQLNGRKEELED
-513 INSIFALD
+513 IFPMN
-521 DISFQERMSAIENRD
+521 DISFQERLSALDNQN
-536 HLKELN
+536 HLNELN
-542 SKLEKLR
+542 SNLEKLR
-549 EEYES
+549 EEYGNI
-554 VKSEKL
+554 KSEKL

-565 RNFFE
+565 RHFFD
-570 TIMEEYPYL
+570 TIMEEYSYL
-579 KTEKNSLIMYL
+579 KKEKNSLIMHL

-663 LLQKKDMTRLKS
+663 LLQRESKKRLES
-675 YLPESNVKFVNKF
+675 YLSETNVKFVNKF

-707 DLNQG
+707 DLNQE

-728 IQTIVLLLSFIDFS
+728 IQIIVLLLSFIDFS

-753 INSFVNSNWSAIQE
+753 INSFVNSNWSDIQE
-767 TIDNF
+767 IIDNF
-772 NELLNNTHIQDN
+772 NELLNNTQIQDN

-791 INDFS
+791 IKDLS

-808 YENNL
+808 YDNNL
-813 YDINVQNILSLV
+813 YDVNVKNVRSLA
-825 FYLDSNLKQNSLK
+825 FYLDDNFKQDSLI

-844 IRKFDKLY
+844 VRKFDKLF
-852 SYIEKNINQ
+852 SYIEKNIDR
-861 FVIEFIPYMSDN
+861 FVTEFIPYMSDN
-873 LWDKYLDMY
+873 LCDKWLDMY
-882 YLLNQNE
+882 YLLNHNE
-889 VTSDNRIVYLKKVQN
+889 VTSDNRIEYLKRVQN
-904 NILNLEQ
+904 NILDFEQ
-911 LNDVLI
+911 LDDAII
-917 KDSAIEFNKA
+917 KDAAIAFNKA
-927 KYNTE
+927 RFSTK
-932 NILNYFC
+932 NILDYFC
-939 EYGSWNERLIEFVN
+939 EYHSWNDRLIEFVN
-953 NGEHLEFSQLV
+953 NGEHLDFLQTEF
-964 FKEFSD
+964 KGFSD
-970 NLQEEFFEETV
+970 EFQEEFFEETV

-1001 FTEFKKDDIPDDKVA
+1001 FTEFKLANIADEKMS
-1016 ILIDE
+1016 ILIGTRC
-1021 KIISEVFSLNTLDF
+1021 ISDKFSVDTLNFLRD
-1035 IRENYSNHVISYLKK
+1035 NYQNHVIEYLMEYIDE
-1050 YLEGYLAEKTGN
+1050 YLLENVEDTDIYQETEMFNLLQEG
-1062 IVVYHEHEML
+1062 
-1072 SLLYEELTDEDK
+1072 LTDERK
-1084 FKIIDKFSSSIS
+1084 FKIIDRFPTRISIEGK
-1096 LSDKNYSTAVIDY
+1096 DYSTPLVNH
-1109 ILQNKFDEEDLQ
+1109 ILQNKFDESDLEYILCGYTS
-1121 FFIINYK
+1121 FEF
-1128 SLAAST
+1128 ST
-1134 KSIFRKI
+1134 RKLVEKI
-1141 FADYIDEVLEEVD
+1141 FADYFDDILEEGYSVNKELLQSVIENTDIDLSERRLILAKYLNEFTYDEVL
-1154 SVDKS
+1154 S
-1159 LLNEVIEDP
+1159 LF
-1168 AIEIECRRFV
+1168 RV
-1178 LANYIDDFSYPE
+1178 LD
-1190 ILTLLNSVKLTEII
+1190 LTEII
-1204 TALTENKNPKVEI
+1204 LALTDRKNPKI
-1217 TDYNGLILEYL
+1217 KNTNYNKSILQYL
-1228 KVNKKISSYPQEGNS
+1228 KINKKIASYQLEGDG

-1249 NHRLGKKGL
+1249 KKIK
-1258 L
+1258 

>member
-20 SHEAAMKYALE
+20 SHEAAMNYALE

-80 GNDSYSEIVQ
+80 GSNAQLEIFQ
-90 GQTWNGDSMEQIN
+90 GQIENSDSLEQIN

-125 IFKSKKNPL
+125 IFKSKKNPVS
-134 FSEILKLSTAFLLFL
+134 FEVVKLSVVILLFL
-149 LPIMF
+149 LPTLF

-191 IYAVY
+191 IYVVY

-329 TNLGEAHS
+329 TNLGESHS

-419 DDLRQ
+419 DNLRQ
-424 GNLDKKSTEIE
+424 RNLDKKSAEIE

-489 LSEGAKITS
+489 LSEDAEIESVKA
-498 IVPDYYNRENSREET
+498 DYYSQLNGRKEELED
-513 INSIFALD
+513 IFPMN
-521 DISFQERMSAIENRD
+521 DISFQERLSALDNQN
-536 HLKELN
+536 HLNELN
-542 SKLEKLR
+542 SNLEKLR
-549 EEYES
+549 EEYGNI
-554 VKSEKL
+554 KSEKL

-565 RNFFE
+565 RHFFD
-570 TIMEEYPYL
+570 TIMEEYSYL
-579 KTEKNSLIMYL
+579 KKEKNSLIMHL

-663 LLQKKDMTRLKS
+663 LLQRESKKRLES
-675 YLPESNVKFVNKF
+675 YLSETNVKFVNKF

-707 DLNQG
+707 DLNQE

-728 IQTIVLLLSFIDFS
+728 IQIIVLLLSFIDFS

-753 INSFVNSNWSAIQE
+753 INSFVNSNWSDIQE
-767 TIDNF
+767 IIDNF
-772 NELLNNTHIQDN
+772 NELLNNTQIQDN

-791 INDFS
+791 IKDLS

-808 YENNL
+808 YDNNL
-813 YDINVQNILSLV
+813 YDVNVKNVRSLS
-825 FYLDSNLKQNSLK
+825 FYLDGNFKEDSLI

-844 IRKFDKLY
+844 VRKFDKLF
-852 SYIEKNINQ
+852 SYIEKNIDR
-861 FVIEFIPYMSDN
+861 FVTEFIPYMSDN
-873 LWDKYLDMY
+873 LCDKWLDMY
-882 YLLNQNE
+882 YLLNHNE
-889 VTSDNRIVYLKKVQN
+889 VTSDNRIEYLKRVQN
-904 NILNLEQ
+904 NILDFEQ
-911 LNDVLI
+911 LDDAII
-917 KDSAIEFNKA
+917 KDAAIAFNKA
-927 KYNTE
+927 RFSTK
-932 NILNYFC
+932 NILDYFC
-939 EYGSWNERLIEFVN
+939 EYHSWNDRLIEFVN
-953 NGEHLEFSQLV
+953 NGEHLDFLQTEF
-964 FKEFSD
+964 KGFSD
-970 NLQEEFFEETV
+970 EFQEEFFEETV

-1001 FTEFKKDDIPDDKVA
+1001 FTEFKLANIADEKMS
-1016 ILIDE
+1016 ILISTRS
-1021 KIISEVFSLNTLDF
+1021 ISDKFSVNTLNFLRD
-1035 IRENYSNHVISYLKK
+1035 NYQNHVIEYLMEHIDE
-1050 YLEGYLAEKTGN
+1050 YLLENVEDTDIYQETEMFNLLQEG
-1062 IVVYHEHEML
+1062 
-1072 SLLYEELTDEDK
+1072 LTDERK
-1084 FKIIDKFSSSIS
+1084 FKIIDRFPTRISIEGK
-1096 LSDKNYSTAVIDY
+1096 DYSTPLVNH
-1109 ILQNKFDEEDLQ
+1109 ILQNKFDESDLEYILCGYTS
-1121 FFIINYK
+1121 FEF
-1128 SLAAST
+1128 ST
-1134 KSIFRKI
+1134 RKLVEKI
-1141 FADYIDEVLEEVD
+1141 FADYFDDILEEGYSVNKELLQSVIENTDIDLSERRLILAKYLNEFTYDEVL
-1154 SVDKS
+1154 S
-1159 LLNEVIEDP
+1159 LF
-1168 AIEIECRRFV
+1168 RV
-1178 LANYIDDFSYPE
+1178 LD
-1190 ILTLLNSVKLTEII
+1190 LTEII
-1204 TALTENKNPKVEI
+1204 LALTDRKNPKI
-1217 TDYNGLILEYL
+1217 KNTNYNKSILQYL
-1228 KVNKKISSYPQEGNS
+1228 KINKKIASYQLEGDG

-1249 NHRLGKKGL
+1249 KKIK
-1258 L
+1258 

>member
-1 MTEFKFNK
+1 M
-9 LTPLNDVDIDA
+9 
-20 SHEAAMKYALE
+20 
-31 DKGIKNVAISGNYG
+31 
-45 SGKSSFIETYKS
+45 
-57 KNGSFKPLHIS
+57 
-68 LAHFSSLNHLEN
+68 
-80 GNDSYSEIVQ
+80 
-90 GQTWNGDSMEQIN
+90 
-103 IIEGKIINQ
+103 
-112 LLHQIDAKYIPMT
+112 
-125 IFKSKKNPL
+125 
-134 FSEILKLSTAFLLFL
+134 
-149 LPIMF
+149 
-154 LWNYTQLAILVR
+154 
-166 EGFPNFPHLGSIIR
+166 
-180 LLAYLILTCNM
+180 
-191 IYAVY
+191 
-196 KLSELQLK
+196 
-204 RRLIKNLSFR
+204 
-214 GANISGDI
+214 
-222 EVFQS
+222 
-227 EEDSYFDKYLDDVLY
+227 
-242 LFDNCQ
+242 
-248 SDIVIF
+248 
-254 EDIDRFETNLIFEKL
+254 
-269 REINTLVN
+269 
-277 NKRKD
+277 
-282 GKKLLFIYLIKDDMF
+282 
-297 TSQDRTKFFDFII
+297 
-310 PIIPVITS
+310 
-318 SNSGE
+318 
-323 KLGEIL
+323 
-329 TNLGEAHS
+329 
-337 VSKTLLKQV
+337 
-346 AIYIDDMRLAYNICN
+346 
-361 EFVLY
+361 
-366 KNNLFSQK
+366 
-374 ENDNNKLNL
+374 
-383 SSDKIFA
+383 
-390 IIVYKN
+390 
-396 IFPKDFSLLQKDSGF
+396 
-411 VHQLFSKI
+411 
-419 DDLRQ
+419 RQ

-489 LSEGAKITS
+489 LSEDAKITS
-498 IVPDYYNRENSREET
+498 IVPDYYNREDSREET

-624 GEIELDWDYSLIEV
+624 GEIKLDWDYSLIEV
-638 AEVNERLDDSDFTR
+638 SEVNERLDDSDFTR

-675 YLPESNVKFVNKF
+675 YLSESNVKFVNKF

-702 LLYLT
+702 LLYLI

-712 TLKLLLTSDDI
+712 TLKLLLTSDGI

-728 IQTIVLLLSFIDFS
+728 LQTIILLLSFIDFS
-742 KVGWQEELQEV
+742 EVSWQEDLQEV
-753 INSFVNSNWSAIQE
+753 MYSFVNSNWSAIQE
-767 TIDNF
+767 TVDNF
-772 NELLNNTHIQDN
+772 NELINNTQIQDN

-791 INDFS
+791 IKNFS

-813 YDINVQNILSLV
+813 YDINVQNILSLLYYMDGDV
-825 FYLDSNLKQNSLK
+825 SAESVKNKPFSILEQFDNLNN
-838 KQPITT
+838 
-844 IRKFDKLY
+844 
-852 SYIEKNINQ
+852 YIGKNL
-861 FVIEFIPYMSDN
+861 ETYMSQI
-873 LWDKYLDMY
+873 LPFL
-882 YLLNQNE
+882 NE
-889 VTSDNRIVYLKKVQN
+889 VIRDELQVVYRIVNNTAVAENLRVEYLKKVHDHSLEISELATMP
-904 NILNLEQ
+904 IL
-911 LNDVLI
+911 DA
-917 KDSAIEFNKA
+917 AIEFNKVG
-927 KYNTE
+927 YNTE

-939 EYGSWNERLIEFVN
+939 EYDTWNERLIEFVN

-1062 IVVYHEHEML
+1062 FVVYHEHEML
-1072 SLLYEELTDEDK
+1072 SLLEQGLTDEDK
-1084 FKIIDKFSSSIS
+1084 FKIIDRFSNNIS

-1109 ILQNKFDEEDLQ
+1109 ILQNKFDESDLEYILYGYTS
-1121 FFIINYK
+1121 FEF
-1128 SLAAST
+1128 ST
-1134 KSIFRKI
+1134 RKLVEKI
-1141 FADYIDEVLEEVD
+1141 FADYFDDILEEGYSVNKELLQSVIENTDIDLSERRLILAKYLNEFTYDEVL
-1154 SVDKS
+1154 S
-1159 LLNEVIEDP
+1159 LF
-1168 AIEIECRRFV
+1168 RV
-1178 LANYIDDFSYPE
+1178 LD
-1190 ILTLLNSVKLTEII
+1190 LTEII
-1204 TALTENKNPKVEI
+1204 LALTDRKNPKI
-1217 TDYNGLILEYL
+1217 KNTNYNKSILQYL
-1228 KVNKKISSYPQEGNS
+1228 KINKKIASYQLEGDG

-1249 NHRLGKKGL
+1249 KKIK
-1258 L
+1258 

>member
-20 SHEAAMKYALE
+20 SHEAAMNYALE

-80 GNDSYSEIVQ
+80 GSNAQLEIFQGRIENSDSL
-90 GQTWNGDSMEQIN
+90 EQIN

-337 VSKTLLKQV
+337 VSKTMLKQV

-419 DDLRQ
+419 DNLRQ
-424 GNLDKKSTEIE
+424 RNLDKKSAEIE

-489 LSEGAKITS
+489 LSEDAEIESVKA
-498 IVPDYYNRENSREET
+498 DYYSQLNGRKEELED
-513 INSIFALD
+513 IFPMN
-521 DISFQERMSAIENRD
+521 DISFQERLSALDNQN
-536 HLKELN
+536 HLNELN
-542 SKLEKLR
+542 SNLEKLR
-549 EEYES
+549 EEYENI
-554 VKSEKL
+554 KSEKL

-565 RNFFE
+565 RHFFD
-570 TIMEEYPYL
+570 TIMEEYSYL
-579 KTEKNSLIMYL
+579 KKEKNSLIMHL

-663 LLQKKDMTRLKS
+663 LLQRESKKRLES
-675 YLPESNVKFVNKF
+675 YLSETNVKFVNKF

-707 DLNQG
+707 DLNQE

-728 IQTIVLLLSFIDFS
+728 IQIIVLLLSFIDFS

-753 INSFVNSNWSAIQE
+753 INSFVNSNWSDIQE
-767 TIDNF
+767 IIDNF
-772 NELLNNTHIQDN
+772 NELLNNTQIQDN

-791 INDFS
+791 IKDLS

-808 YENNL
+808 YDNNL
-813 YDINVQNILSLV
+813 YDVNVKNVRSLA
-825 FYLDSNLKQNSLK
+825 FYLDDNFKQDSLI

-844 IRKFDKLY
+844 VRKFDKLF
-852 SYIEKNINQ
+852 SYIEKNIDR
-861 FVIEFIPYMSDN
+861 FVTEFIPYMSDN
-873 LWDKYLDMY
+873 LCDKWLDMY
-882 YLLNQNE
+882 YLLNHNE
-889 VTSDNRIVYLKKVQN
+889 VTSDNRIEYLKRVQN
-904 NILNLEQ
+904 NILDFEQ
-911 LNDVLI
+911 LDDAII
-917 KDSAIEFNKA
+917 KDAAIAFNKA
-927 KYNTE
+927 RFSTK
-932 NILNYFC
+932 NILDYFC
-939 EYGSWNERLIEFVN
+939 EYHSWNDRLIEFVN
-953 NGEHLEFSQLV
+953 NGEHLDFLQTEF
-964 FKEFSD
+964 KGFSD
-970 NLQEEFFEETV
+970 EFQEEFFEETV

-1001 FTEFKKDDIPDDKVA
+1001 FTEFKLANIADEKMS
-1016 ILIDE
+1016 ILISTRS
-1021 KIISEVFSLNTLDF
+1021 ISDKFSVNTLNFLRD
-1035 IRENYSNHVISYLKK
+1035 NYQNHVIEYLMEYIDE
-1050 YLEGYLAEKTGN
+1050 YLLENVEDTDIYQETEMFNLLQEG
-1062 IVVYHEHEML
+1062 
-1072 SLLYEELTDEDK
+1072 LTDERK
-1084 FKIIDKFSSSIS
+1084 FKIIDRFPTRISIEGK
-1096 LSDKNYSTAVIDY
+1096 DYSTPLVNH
-1109 ILQNKFDEEDLQ
+1109 ILQNKFDESDLEYILCGYTS
-1121 FFIINYK
+1121 FEF
-1128 SLAAST
+1128 ST
-1134 KSIFRKI
+1134 RKLVEKI
-1141 FADYIDEVLEEVD
+1141 FADYFDDILEEGYSVNKELLQSVIENTDIDLSERRLILAKYLNEFTYDEVL
-1154 SVDKS
+1154 S
-1159 LLNEVIEDP
+1159 LF
-1168 AIEIECRRFV
+1168 RV
-1178 LANYIDDFSYPE
+1178 LD
-1190 ILTLLNSVKLTEII
+1190 LTEII
-1204 TALTENKNPKVEI
+1204 LALTDRKNPKI
-1217 TDYNGLILEYL
+1217 KNTNYNKSILQYL
-1228 KVNKKISSYPQEGNS
+1228 KINKKIASYQLEGDG

-1249 NHRLGKKGL
+1249 KKIK
-1258 L
+1258 

>member
-20 SHEAAMKYALE
+20 SHEAAMNYALE

-80 GNDSYSEIVQ
+80 GSNAQLEIFQ
-90 GQTWNGDSMEQIN
+90 GQIENSDSLEQIN

-337 VSKTLLKQV
+337 VSKTMLKQV

-419 DDLRQ
+419 DNLRQ
-424 GNLDKKSTEIE
+424 RNLDKKSAEIE

-489 LSEGAKITS
+489 LSEDAEIESVKA
-498 IVPDYYNRENSREET
+498 DYYSQLNGRKEELED
-513 INSIFALD
+513 IFPMN
-521 DISFQERMSAIENRD
+521 DISFQERLSALDNQN
-536 HLKELN
+536 HLNELN
-542 SKLEKLR
+542 SNLEKLR
-549 EEYES
+549 EEYENI
-554 VKSEKL
+554 KSEKL

-565 RNFFE
+565 RHFFD
-570 TIMEEYPYL
+570 TIMEEYSYL
-579 KTEKNSLIMYL
+579 KKEKNSLIMHL

-663 LLQKKDMTRLKS
+663 LLQRESKKRLES
-675 YLPESNVKFVNKF
+675 YLSETNVKFVNKF

-707 DLNQG
+707 DLNQE

-728 IQTIVLLLSFIDFS
+728 IQIIVLLLSFIDFS

-753 INSFVNSNWSAIQE
+753 INSFVNSNWSDIQE
-767 TIDNF
+767 IIDNF
-772 NELLNNTHIQDN
+772 NEPLNNTQIQDN

-791 INDFS
+791 IKDLS

-808 YENNL
+808 YDNNL
-813 YDINVQNILSLV
+813 YDVNVKNVRSLA
-825 FYLDSNLKQNSLK
+825 FYLDDNFKQDSLI

-844 IRKFDKLY
+844 VRKFDKLF
-852 SYIEKNINQ
+852 SYIEKNIDR
-861 FVIEFIPYMSDN
+861 FVTEFIPYMSDN
-873 LWDKYLDMY
+873 LCDKWLDMY
-882 YLLNQNE
+882 YLLNHNE
-889 VTSDNRIVYLKKVQN
+889 VTSDNRIEYLKRVQN
-904 NILNLEQ
+904 NILDFEQ
-911 LNDVLI
+911 LDDAII
-917 KDSAIEFNKA
+917 KDAAIAFNKA
-927 KYNTE
+927 RFSTK
-932 NILNYFC
+932 NILDYFC
-939 EYGSWNERLIEFVN
+939 EYHSWNDRLIEFVN
-953 NGEHLEFSQLV
+953 NGEHLDFLQTEF
-964 FKEFSD
+964 KGFSD
-970 NLQEEFFEETV
+970 EFQEEFFEETV

-1001 FTEFKKDDIPDDKVA
+1001 FTEFKLANIADEKMS
-1016 ILIDE
+1016 ILISTRS
-1021 KIISEVFSLNTLDF
+1021 ISDKFSVNTLNFLRD
-1035 IRENYSNHVISYLKK
+1035 NYQNHVIEYLMEYIDE
-1050 YLEGYLAEKTGN
+1050 YLLENVEDTDIYQETEMFNLLQEG
-1062 IVVYHEHEML
+1062 
-1072 SLLYEELTDEDK
+1072 LTDERK
-1084 FKIIDKFSSSIS
+1084 FKIIDRFPTRISIEGK
-1096 LSDKNYSTAVIDY
+1096 DYSTPLVNH
-1109 ILQNKFDEEDLQ
+1109 ILQNKFDESDLEYILCGYTS
-1121 FFIINYK
+1121 FEF
-1128 SLAAST
+1128 ST
-1134 KSIFRKI
+1134 RKLVEKI
-1141 FADYIDEVLEEVD
+1141 FADYFDDILEEGYSVNKELLQSVIENTDIDLSERRLILAKYLNEFTYDEVL
-1154 SVDKS
+1154 S
-1159 LLNEVIEDP
+1159 LF
-1168 AIEIECRRFV
+1168 RV
-1178 LANYIDDFSYPE
+1178 LD
-1190 ILTLLNSVKLTEII
+1190 LTEII
-1204 TALTENKNPKVEI
+1204 LALTDRKNPKI
-1217 TDYNGLILEYL
+1217 KNTNYNKSILQYL
-1228 KVNKKISSYPQEGNS
+1228 KINKKIASYQLEGDG

-1249 NHRLGKKGL
+1249 KKIK
-1258 L
+1258 

>member
-20 SHEAAMKYALE
+20 SHEAAMNYALE

-80 GNDSYSEIVQ
+80 RSNAQLEIFQGRIENSDSL
-90 GQTWNGDSMEQIN
+90 EQIN

-125 IFKSKKNPL
+125 IFKSKKNPVSFEVIK
-134 FSEILKLSTAFLLFL
+134 FSSVLLLFL
-149 LPIMF
+149 LPILF
-154 LWNYTQLAILVR
+154 LWNYTHLAILVR
-166 EGFPNFPHLGSIIR
+166 EGFPNFPHIGSIIR

-191 IYAVY
+191 IYSVY

-214 GANISGDI
+214 GANISGDV

-297 TSQDRTKFFDFII
+297 ISRDRTKFFDFII

-329 TNLGEAHS
+329 TNLGEVHS

-346 AIYIDDMRLAYNICN
+346 AIYIDDMRLVYNICN

-424 GNLDKKSTEIE
+424 GNLDKKSKEIE
-435 KIEEKI
+435 NIEEKI
-441 ISSEQEFSRN
+441 IYSEQEFSRN

-489 LSEGAKITS
+489 LSEDAKITS
-498 IVPDYYNRENSREET
+498 IVPDYYNREDSREET

-624 GEIELDWDYSLIEV
+624 GEIKLDWDYSLIEV
-638 AEVNERLDDSDFTR
+638 SEVNERLDDSDFTR

-675 YLPESNVKFVNKF
+675 YLSESNVKFVNKF

-707 DLNQG
+707 DLNQE

-728 IQTIVLLLSFIDFS
+728 IQIIVLLLSFIDFS

-753 INSFVNSNWSAIQE
+753 INSFVNSNWSDIQE
-767 TIDNF
+767 IIDNF
-772 NELLNNTHIQDN
+772 NELLNNTQIQDN

-791 INDFS
+791 IKDLS

-813 YDINVQNILSLV
+813 YDINVQNILSLLYYMDGDV
-825 FYLDSNLKQNSLK
+825 SAESVKNKPFSILEQFDNLNN
-838 KQPITT
+838 
-844 IRKFDKLY
+844 
-852 SYIEKNINQ
+852 YIGKNL
-861 FVIEFIPYMSDN
+861 ETYMSQI
-873 LWDKYLDMY
+873 LPFL
-882 YLLNQNE
+882 NE
-889 VTSDNRIVYLKKVQN
+889 VIRDELQVVYRIVNNTAVAENLRVEYLKKVHDHSLEISELATMP
-904 NILNLEQ
+904 IL
-911 LNDVLI
+911 DA
-917 KDSAIEFNKA
+917 AIEFNKVG
-927 KYNTE
+927 YNTE

-939 EYGSWNERLIEFVN
+939 EYDTWNERLIEFVN

-1062 IVVYHEHEML
+1062 FVVYHEHEML
-1072 SLLYEELTDEDK
+1072 SLLEQGLTDEDK
-1084 FKIIDKFSSSIS
+1084 FKIIDRFSNNIS

-1109 ILQNKFDEEDLQ
+1109 ILQNKFDESDLEYILYGYTS
-1121 FFIINYK
+1121 FEF
-1128 SLAAST
+1128 ST
-1134 KSIFRKI
+1134 RKLVEKI
-1141 FADYIDEVLEEVD
+1141 FADYFDDILEEGYSVNKELLQSVIENTDIDLSERRLILAKYLNEFTYDEVL
-1154 SVDKS
+1154 S
-1159 LLNEVIEDP
+1159 LF
-1168 AIEIECRRFV
+1168 RV
-1178 LANYIDDFSYPE
+1178 LD
-1190 ILTLLNSVKLTEII
+1190 LTEII
-1204 TALTENKNPKVEI
+1204 LALTDRKNPKI
-1217 TDYNGLILEYL
+1217 KNTNYNKSILQYL
-1228 KVNKKISSYPQEGNS
+1228 KINKKIASYQLEGDG

-1249 NHRLGKKGL
+1249 KKIK
-1258 L
+1258 

>member
-9 LTPLNDVDIDA
+9 LTPLSNVNIDP
-20 SHEAAMKYALE
+20 SHDAAMKYALE

-80 GNDSYSEIVQ
+80 GSNAQLEIFQ
-90 GQTWNGDSMEQIN
+90 GQIENSDSLEQIN

-125 IFKSKKNPL
+125 IFKSKKNPVS
-134 FSEILKLSTAFLLFL
+134 FEVVKLSVVILLFL
-149 LPIMF
+149 LPTLF

-191 IYAVY
+191 IYVVY

-329 TNLGEAHS
+329 TNLGESHS

-419 DDLRQ
+419 DNLRQ
-424 GNLDKKSTEIE
+424 RNLDKKSAEIE

-489 LSEGAKITS
+489 LSEDAEIESVKA
-498 IVPDYYNRENSREET
+498 DYYSQLNGRKEELED
-513 INSIFALD
+513 IFPMN
-521 DISFQERMSAIENRD
+521 DISFQERLSALDNQN
-536 HLKELN
+536 HLNELN
-542 SKLEKLR
+542 SNLEKLR
-549 EEYES
+549 EEYGNI
-554 VKSEKL
+554 KSEKL

-565 RNFFE
+565 RHFFD
-570 TIMEEYPYL
+570 TIMEEYSYL
-579 KTEKNSLIMYL
+579 KKEKNSLIMHL

-663 LLQKKDMTRLKS
+663 LLQRESKKRLES
-675 YLPESNVKFVNKF
+675 YLSETNVKFVNKF

-707 DLNQG
+707 DLNQE

-728 IQTIVLLLSFIDFS
+728 IQIIVLLLSFIDFS

-753 INSFVNSNWSAIQE
+753 INSFVNSNWSDIQE
-767 TIDNF
+767 IIDNF
-772 NELLNNTHIQDN
+772 NELLNNTQIQDN

-791 INDFS
+791 IKDLS

-808 YENNL
+808 YDNNL
-813 YDINVQNILSLV
+813 YDVNVKNVRSLA
-825 FYLDSNLKQNSLK
+825 FYLDDNFKQDSLI

-844 IRKFDKLY
+844 VRKFDKLF
-852 SYIEKNINQ
+852 SYIEKNIDR
-861 FVIEFIPYMSDN
+861 FVTEFIPYMSDN
-873 LWDKYLDMY
+873 LCDKWLDMY
-882 YLLNQNE
+882 YLLNHNE
-889 VTSDNRIVYLKKVQN
+889 VTSDNRIEYLKRVQN
-904 NILNLEQ
+904 NILDFEQ
-911 LNDVLI
+911 LDDAII
-917 KDSAIEFNKA
+917 KDAAIAFNKA
-927 KYNTE
+927 RFSTK
-932 NILNYFC
+932 NILDYFC
-939 EYGSWNERLIEFVN
+939 EYHSWNDRLIEFVN
-953 NGEHLEFSQLV
+953 NGEHLDFLQTEF
-964 FKEFSD
+964 KGFSD
-970 NLQEEFFEETV
+970 EFQEEFFEETV

-1001 FTEFKKDDIPDDKVA
+1001 FTEFKLANIADEKMS
-1016 ILIDE
+1016 ILISTRS
-1021 KIISEVFSLNTLDF
+1021 ISDKFSVNTLNFLRD
-1035 IRENYSNHVISYLKK
+1035 NYQNHVIEYLMEYIDE
-1050 YLEGYLAEKTGN
+1050 YLLENVEDTDIYQETEMFNLLQEG
-1062 IVVYHEHEML
+1062 
-1072 SLLYEELTDEDK
+1072 LTDERK
-1084 FKIIDKFSSSIS
+1084 FKIIDRFPTRISIEGK
-1096 LSDKNYSTAVIDY
+1096 DYSTPLVNH
-1109 ILQNKFDEEDLQ
+1109 ILQNKFDESDLEYILCGYTS
-1121 FFIINYK
+1121 FEF
-1128 SLAAST
+1128 ST
-1134 KSIFRKI
+1134 RKLVEKI
-1141 FADYIDEVLEEVD
+1141 FADYFDDILEEGYSVNKELLQSVIENTDIDLSERRLILAKYLNEFTYDEVL
-1154 SVDKS
+1154 S
-1159 LLNEVIEDP
+1159 LF
-1168 AIEIECRRFV
+1168 RV
-1178 LANYIDDFSYPE
+1178 LD
-1190 ILTLLNSVKLTEII
+1190 LTEII
-1204 TALTENKNPKVEI
+1204 LALTDRKNPKI
-1217 TDYNGLILEYL
+1217 KNTNYNKSILQYL
-1228 KVNKKISSYPQEGNS
+1228 KINKKIASYQLEGDG

-1249 NHRLGKKGL
+1249 KKIK
-1258 L
+1258 

>member
-20 SHEAAMKYALE
+20 SHDAAMKYALE

-80 GNDSYSEIVQ
+80 GSNAQLEIFQ
-90 GQTWNGDSMEQIN
+90 GQIENSDSLEQIN

-125 IFKSKKNPL
+125 IFKSKKNPVS
-134 FSEILKLSTAFLLFL
+134 FEVVKLSVVILLFL
-149 LPIMF
+149 LPTLF

-166 EGFPNFPHLGSIIR
+166 ELFPDFPHIGKSVRIV
-180 LLAYLILTCNM
+180 AYLILMSNLVFT
-191 IYAVY
+191 VY
-196 KLSELQLK
+196 RLSALQLK
-204 RRLIKNLSFR
+204 RRLIKTISFR
-214 GANISGDI
+214 GANISGDV
-222 EVFQS
+222 EVFQN
-227 EEDSYFDKYLDDVLY
+227 EDDSYFDKYLDDVLY

-248 SDIVIF
+248 SDVIIF

-277 NKRKD
+277 NKRNA

-297 TSQDRTKFFDFII
+297 ISQDRTKFFDFII

-329 TNLGEAHS
+329 TNLGEASS
-337 VSKTLLKQV
+337 VSKSLLKQV

-411 VHQLFSKI
+411 VYQLFSRI
-419 DDLRQ
+419 DDLKRIS
-424 GNLDKKSTEIE
+424 LDKKSAEIE

-477 QFPNR
+477 QFPHR

-489 LSEGAKITS
+489 LSEGAEIESVK
-498 IVPDYYNRENSREET
+498 VDDYYSRLNGRKEELED
-513 INSIFALD
+513 IFPMN
-521 DISFQERMSAIENRD
+521 DISFQERLSALDNQN
-536 HLKELN
+536 HLNELN
-542 SKLEKLR
+542 SNLEKLR
-549 EEYES
+549 EEYENI
-554 VKSEKL
+554 KSEKL

-565 RNFFE
+565 RHFFD
-570 TIMEEYPYL
+570 TIMEEYSYL
-579 KTEKNSLIMYL
+579 KKEKNSLIMHL

-663 LLQKKDMTRLKS
+663 LLQRESKKRLES
-675 YLPESNVKFVNKF
+675 YLSETNVKFVNKF

-707 DLNQG
+707 DLNQE

-728 IQTIVLLLSFIDFS
+728 IQIIVLLLSFIDFS

-753 INSFVNSNWSAIQE
+753 INSFVNSNWSDIQE
-767 TIDNF
+767 IIDNF
-772 NELLNNTHIQDN
+772 NELLNNTQIQDN

-791 INDFS
+791 IKDLS

-808 YENNL
+808 YDNNL
-813 YDINVQNILSLV
+813 YDVNVKNVRSLS
-825 FYLDSNLKQNSLK
+825 FYLDGNFKEDSLI

-844 IRKFDKLY
+844 VRKFDKLF
-852 SYIEKNINQ
+852 SYIEKNIDR
-861 FVIEFIPYMSDN
+861 FVTEFIPYMSDN
-873 LWDKYLDMY
+873 LCDKWLDMY
-882 YLLNQNE
+882 YLLNHNE
-889 VTSDNRIVYLKKVQN
+889 VTSDNRIEYLKRVQN
-904 NILNLEQ
+904 NILDFEQ
-911 LNDVLI
+911 LDDVII
-917 KDSAIEFNKA
+917 KDAAIAFNKA
-927 KYNTE
+927 RFSTK
-932 NILNYFC
+932 NILDYFC
-939 EYGSWNERLIEFVN
+939 EYHSWNDRLIEFVN
-953 NGEHLEFSQLV
+953 NGEHLDFLQTEF
-964 FKEFSD
+964 KGFSD
-970 NLQEEFFEETV
+970 ELQEEFFQETV
-981 KCNQLA
+981 KCNQLD
-987 NDKYKEILSKLGWC
+987 NDKYREIISKLGWHY
-1001 FTEFKKDDIPDDKVA
+1001 TEFELENIADEKMS
-1016 ILIDE
+1016 ILIGTRC
-1021 KIISEVFSLNTLDF
+1021 ISDKFSVDTLNFLRD
-1035 IRENYSNHVISYLKK
+1035 NYQNHVIEYLIE
-1050 YLEGYLAEKTGN
+1050 YIEGYLLENEGDTD
-1062 IVVYHEHEML
+1062 VYHESEMI
-1072 SLLYEELTDEDK
+1072 SLLDEVLTDEDK
-1084 FKIIDKFSSSIS
+1084 FKVIDKFPSSIS

-1109 ILQNKFDEEDLQ
+1109 ILQNKFDEEDLK
-1121 FFIINYK
+1121 FFISNYK
-1128 SLAAST
+1128 ILSIST

-1141 FADYIDEVLEEVD
+1141 FADYISEFLNEID

-1159 LLNEVIEDP
+1159 LLYEVIEDT
-1168 AIEIECRRFV
+1168 AIDIEHRRLV

-1190 ILTLLNSVKLTEII
+1190 LLTLLNSVRLMEII
-1204 TALTENKNPKVEI
+1204 TSLTDNKKPKVEI
-1217 TDYNGLILEYL
+1217 TGYNELILEYL
-1228 KVNKKISSYPQEGNS
+1228 KTNKKIASYHQEGDS

-1249 NHRLGKKGL
+1249 KHR
-1258 L
+1258 

>member
-9 LTPLNDVDIDA
+9 LTPLNDVDIDP
-20 SHEAAMKYALE
+20 SHDAAMKYALE

-80 GNDSYSEIVQ
+80 GSNAQLEIFQ
-90 GQTWNGDSMEQIN
+90 GQIENSDSLEQIN

-125 IFKSKKNPL
+125 IFKSKKNPVS
-134 FSEILKLSTAFLLFL
+134 FEVVKLSVVILLFL
-149 LPIMF
+149 LPTLF

-191 IYAVY
+191 IYVVY

-329 TNLGEAHS
+329 TNLGESHS

-419 DDLRQ
+419 DNLRQ
-424 GNLDKKSTEIE
+424 RNLDKKSAEIE

-489 LSEGAKITS
+489 LSEDAEIESVKA
-498 IVPDYYNRENSREET
+498 DYYSQLNGRKEELED
-513 INSIFALD
+513 IFPMN
-521 DISFQERMSAIENRD
+521 DISFQERLSALDNQN
-536 HLKELN
+536 HLNELN
-542 SKLEKLR
+542 SNLEKLR
-549 EEYES
+549 EEYGNI
-554 VKSEKL
+554 KSEKL

-565 RNFFE
+565 RHFFD
-570 TIMEEYPYL
+570 TIMEEYSYL
-579 KTEKNSLIMYL
+579 KKEKNSLIMHL

-663 LLQKKDMTRLKS
+663 LLQRESKKRLES
-675 YLPESNVKFVNKF
+675 YLSETNVKFVNKF

-707 DLNQG
+707 DLNQE

-728 IQTIVLLLSFIDFS
+728 IQIIVLLLSFIDFS

-753 INSFVNSNWSAIQE
+753 INSFVNSNWSDIQE
-767 TIDNF
+767 IIDNF
-772 NELLNNTHIQDN
+772 NELLNNTQIQDN

-791 INDFS
+791 IKDLS

-808 YENNL
+808 YDNNL
-813 YDINVQNILSLV
+813 YDVNVKNVRSLA
-825 FYLDSNLKQNSLK
+825 FYLDDNFKQDSLI

-844 IRKFDKLY
+844 VRKFDKLF
-852 SYIEKNINQ
+852 SYIEKNIDR
-861 FVIEFIPYMSDN
+861 FVTEFIPYMSDN
-873 LWDKYLDMY
+873 LCDKWLDMY
-882 YLLNQNE
+882 YLLNHNE
-889 VTSDNRIVYLKKVQN
+889 VTSDNRIEYLKRVQN
-904 NILNLEQ
+904 NILDFEQ
-911 LNDVLI
+911 LDDAII
-917 KDSAIEFNKA
+917 KDAAIAFNKA
-927 KYNTE
+927 RFSTK
-932 NILNYFC
+932 NILDYFC
-939 EYGSWNERLIEFVN
+939 EYHSWNDRLIEFVN
-953 NGEHLEFSQLV
+953 NGEHLDFLQTEF
-964 FKEFSD
+964 KGFSD
-970 NLQEEFFEETV
+970 EFQEEFFEETV

-1001 FTEFKKDDIPDDKVA
+1001 FTEFKLANIADEKMS
-1016 ILIDE
+1016 ILISTRS
-1021 KIISEVFSLNTLDF
+1021 ISDKFSVNTLNFLRD
-1035 IRENYSNHVISYLKK
+1035 NYQNHVIEYLMEYIDE
-1050 YLEGYLAEKTGN
+1050 YLLENVEDTDIYQETEMFNLLQEG
-1062 IVVYHEHEML
+1062 
-1072 SLLYEELTDEDK
+1072 LTDERK
-1084 FKIIDKFSSSIS
+1084 FKIIDRFPTRISIEGK
-1096 LSDKNYSTAVIDY
+1096 DYSTPLVNH
-1109 ILQNKFDEEDLQ
+1109 ILQNKFDESDLEYILCGYTS
-1121 FFIINYK
+1121 FEF
-1128 SLAAST
+1128 ST
-1134 KSIFRKI
+1134 RKLVEKI
-1141 FADYIDEVLEEVD
+1141 FADYFDDILEEGYSVNKELLQSVIENTDIDLSERRLILAKYLNEFTYDEVL
-1154 SVDKS
+1154 S
-1159 LLNEVIEDP
+1159 LF
-1168 AIEIECRRFV
+1168 RV
-1178 LANYIDDFSYPE
+1178 LD
-1190 ILTLLNSVKLTEII
+1190 LTEII
-1204 TALTENKNPKVEI
+1204 LALTDRKNPKI
-1217 TDYNGLILEYL
+1217 KNTNYNKSILQYL
-1228 KVNKKISSYPQEGNS
+1228 KINKKIASYQLEGDG

-1249 NHRLGKKGL
+1249 KKIK
-1258 L
+1258 